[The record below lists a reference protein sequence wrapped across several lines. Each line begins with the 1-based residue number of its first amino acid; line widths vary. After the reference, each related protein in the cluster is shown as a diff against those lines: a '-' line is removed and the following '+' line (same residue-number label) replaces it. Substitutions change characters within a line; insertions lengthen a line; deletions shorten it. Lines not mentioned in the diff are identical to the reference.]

1 MSKRG
6 GGESYSNRKWLN
18 GTEIPSYMA
27 NTPPSSNGITLKD
40 TKPKP
45 GRIKRLQPLPKG
57 KKKKSSFLTR
67 FHQKWI
73 VGASSY
79 AILCLAVLL
88 WYLLGVISIGT
99 TKVLLQDGT
108 PPLWLTLQQLFL
120 GSNLLRFLLHA
131 RAMGSA
137 GLQPWP
143 QPSQESPV
151 RRMQRQQDEG
161 NGLVNYYLLSS
172 NIF

>member
-6 GGESYSNRKWLN
+6 GGESYSNGGWLN

-27 NTPPSSNGITLKD
+27 NTPPSSNGVTLQD
-40 TKPKP
+40 AKPKP
-45 GRIKRLQPLPKG
+45 GRIKRLQPLAKG
-57 KKKKSSFLTR
+57 KKEKSSFLKR
-67 FHQKWI
+67 FHHKWI
-73 VGASSY
+73 AGFASSY
-79 AILCLAVLL
+79 AILSVAILL
-88 WYLLGVISIGT
+88 WYVLGVVSIGT
-99 TKVLLQDGT
+99 TKVLLEDGA

-120 GSNLLRFLLHA
+120 GSNLLSFLLHA

-143 QPSQESPV
+143 QPSQKSPV

-161 NGLVNYYLLSS
+161 KG
-172 NIF
+172 